1 MNDLKLHQLK
11 KSKDILLALKQY
23 GVMSQKTLQ
32 TVVPDIKKERNFRI
46 YLKSLCAKGLV
57 VRRLDQLNGFT
68 GVFYQ
73 LNQKPKVREVLA
85 QYLDCNTDDLK
96 QREFRY
102 KELLHE
108 QTAIKIAYYLNSN
121 FPDALVLRDFELHR
135 NIEARKVIPNL
146 NQVEQP
152 KPDVLM
158 LIPDMSKN
166 KIVSVA
172 IEFER
177 SVKQKNRIL
186 NKLKYYAADTHI
198 DSMIYIATA
207 DRIIENLSDV
217 YESRVLEKA
226 VRIKHYGRNFLLTG
240 LWKNDVDKSFQLLR
254 NQSGIYYGLIDY
266 VAKLRLKSARERS
279 DIEFDVPS
287 TVCMDKG
294 KYDL

>member
-1 MNDLKLHQLK
+1 MKDLKLHQLK

-32 TVVPDIKKERNFRI
+32 KVVPDIKKERNFRA
-46 YLKSLCAKGLV
+46 YLKNLCAKNLV
-57 VRRLDQLNGFT
+57 VKRLDQLNGFA

-73 LNQKPKVREVLA
+73 LNQKPKIREILV
-85 QYLDCNTDDLK
+85 QYLDCEANELK

-108 QTAIKIAYYLNSN
+108 QSAIKIAYYLNSN
-121 FPDALVLRDFELHR
+121 FPEAIVLRDFELHR
-135 NIEARKVIPNL
+135 NIEAQKVIPNL

-158 LIPDMSKN
+158 LIPDMSKR

-177 SVKQKNRIL
+177 SAKEKNRIL

-198 DSMIYIATA
+198 DSVIYIATT

-240 LWKNDVDKSFQLLR
+240 LWKNDVEKSFQLLR
-254 NQSGIYYGLIDY
+254 NQNGIYYGLNDY
-266 VAKLRLKSARERS
+266 VAKLRLNSARERS
-279 DIEFDVPS
+279 DVEFNVPS
-287 TVCMDKG
+287 TVCMDKD